1 MLIIAQTVA
10 ERLVEKVDDTLKEQI
25 IHWAA
30 YYVGVQHR
38 TEAFSVLTGQEL
50 RMRMGSKKIYH
61 IEAFIAKIMS

>member
-1 MLIIAQTVA
+1 MLIIAKTVA

-30 YYVGVQHR
+30 YYVGVR
-38 TEAFSVLTGQEL
+38 WDAMRGPRLTRQEL